1 MPITRQEKVK
11 RMMTNFV
18 GVGASVVVVAAAVS
32 FSINIQANFLEL
44 VVFKD
49 KAFYQVEIIQD
60 VQLDGSIED
69 GQLPPEPPTPP
80 ALRLRVQNQWDDF
93 YVPMQLGINEGFIEP
108 LRESQTYTLSVEVQN
123 VIDWSV
129 VNNETFR
136 TIPKNMA
143 VITAIDHVT
152 MPTNPLMNVSIQTYT
167 QSAQP
172 DVGQWVVALTATD
185 LERTQI
191 LQLGQDTIQFV
202 DIPHRNESYEVSI
215 AYVNADQKSVMAIKQ
230 WTPSEYVNARMSLS
244 FDTLT
249 SLRIESQLD
258 YLSFANS
265 VYYVQLTNPLGESEV
280 LTLTNTDFIINT
292 LQAGFTYDLRWFFT
306 YPLANGQL
314 KEVTIEHRPVTS
326 LLTPLY
332 FVSFANQPTGQ
343 IISLTIDNDVVF
355 ERITLRYTFNE
366 IITEVSFNLISV
378 GPFTSLYQVTMM
390 TTIDVGATIQL
401 ILQQPA
407 PLDYPI
413 TLVSFIY
420 GG

>member
-1 MPITRQEKVK
+1 MPITRQEKVR

-32 FSINIQANFLEL
+32 LSSNIQANFLEL

-60 VQLDGSIED
+60 VQIEGSIED
-69 GQLPPEPPTPP
+69 GQPLPEPPTPP

-93 YVPMQLGINEGFIEP
+93 YVPLQLGINEGFIKP

-123 VIDWSV
+123 AINWSV

-152 MPTNPLMNVSIQTYT
+152 TPTNPLMNLTIQTYT

-172 DVGQWVVALTATD
+172 DVGQWILALTATD
-185 LERTQI
+185 LERTQV
-191 LQLGQDTIQFV
+191 LQLGEDSVQFV
-202 DIPHRNESYEVSI
+202 DIPHRNEPYEVTI
-215 AYVNADQKSVMAIKQ
+215 AYVNADQTSVMATRL
-230 WTPSEYVNARMSLS
+230 WTPSEYLNASISLQ

-249 SLRIESQLD
+249 SLRIQSQLD

-265 VYYVQLTNPLGESEV
+265 VYFIQLTNPLGQSEV
-280 LTLTNTDFIINT
+280 FTLTNTDLVIDS
-292 LQAGFTYDLRWFFT
+292 LQAGVTYDLRWYVT
-306 YPLANGQL
+306 YSLASGEL
-314 KEVTIEHRPVTS
+314 KEVTIEQRPVTP
-326 LLTPLY
+326 LLPPLY
-332 FVSFANQPTGQ
+332 FVSIANQPTGQ
-343 IISLTIDNDVVF
+343 VLSLTIDNDVVF
-355 ERITLRYTFNE
+355 ERITLRSIFNE
-366 IITEVSFNLISV
+366 VVTEVAFDLMSV
-378 GPFTSLYQVTMM
+378 GPYTSLYTVTMV
-390 TTIDVGATIQL
+390 TVFAVGATIQ
-401 ILQQPA
+401 IVVQQFA

-413 TLVSFIY
+413 TLISFIY